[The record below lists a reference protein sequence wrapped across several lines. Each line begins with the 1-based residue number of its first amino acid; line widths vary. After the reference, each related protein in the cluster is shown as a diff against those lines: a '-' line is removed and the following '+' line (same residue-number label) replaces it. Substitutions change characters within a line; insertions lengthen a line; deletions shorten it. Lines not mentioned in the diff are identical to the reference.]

1 MCLEIPDLFLVLN
14 MISHSFAALTREIS
28 CTTLEIS
35 LIFPRTHVLFSLY
48 IYTFHSLGNHSKSS
62 QRHSCWKNAQ
72 SNCQDQN
79 SQLFQ
84 LDYAYGF
91 DVNNI
96 PPNQSYWLGLSK
108 KINANEESC
117 TVATVGDGTNVTDY
131 RLNRCLLVQCSDF
144 TIIQYGR
151 CNGVMYRPI
160 CIKDAEISSQGAL
173 GNIHSK
179 FTLRISFY
187 KTLVE

>member
-1 MCLEIPDLFLVLN
+1 MIFSHVKISYFLRVLKYDF
-14 MISHSFAALTREIS
+14 SQWPK
-28 CTTLEIS
+28 TLYNTNVYKIN
-35 LIFPRTHVLFSLY
+35 
-48 IYTFHSLGNHSKSS
+48 TFLSLGNHNKSS
-62 QRHSCWKNAQ
+62 QRHSCWVKAQ
-72 SNCQDQN
+72 SDCQDQN

-84 LDYAYGF
+84 LDYGF
-91 DVNNI
+91 NVNNI

-108 KINANEESC
+108 KINANEKSC
-117 TVATVGDGTNVTDY
+117 TVATVGNGTNVTDY

-144 TIIQYGR
+144 TIIKYGR

-160 CIKDAEISSQGAL
+160 CIKDAEISSEGAL

-187 KTLVE
+187 RTLEE